1 MFIYL
6 LCMVTIYYIFYVM
19 VGREESE
26 EPIIVYVFCGFGF
39 VMIMLKRILMG
50 NNKKVINL
58 LSFG

>member
-1 MFIYL
+1 
-6 LCMVTIYYIFYVM
+6 MVTIYYIFYVM